1 MCNFKLLPPSN
12 IPHHLSPDKTL
23 FIKLTTHIPFA
34 PVDTELE
41 FISDFYVQIYP
52 PKLRG
57 DFTTIDFFSPRI

>member
-1 MCNFKLLPPSN
+1 MS
-12 IPHHLSPDKTL
+12 IWTL